1 MPVYKKYSKLNCH
14 NYRPISCLTLKKY
27 LKNIM
32 YKGVYQFLTENNIIN
47 DLQFGFRQ
55 NVSTAHVLINLTEN
69 IEQALDE

>member
-1 MPVYKKYSKLNCH
+1 
-14 NYRPISCLTLKKY
+14 
-27 LKNIM
+27 M

-69 IEQALDE
+69 VGQALDE